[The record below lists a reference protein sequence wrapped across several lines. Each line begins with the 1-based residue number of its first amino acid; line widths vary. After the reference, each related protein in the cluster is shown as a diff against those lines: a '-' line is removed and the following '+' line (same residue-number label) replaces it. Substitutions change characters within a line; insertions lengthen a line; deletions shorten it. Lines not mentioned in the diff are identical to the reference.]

1 MCDGA
6 MACLEPHA
14 DPIATERTET
24 VGHKLQGGGLLG
36 TAQPPAHRNHFL
48 WNHHTVQILY
58 EKKGEML

>member
-6 MACLEPHA
+6 MAYLESHA